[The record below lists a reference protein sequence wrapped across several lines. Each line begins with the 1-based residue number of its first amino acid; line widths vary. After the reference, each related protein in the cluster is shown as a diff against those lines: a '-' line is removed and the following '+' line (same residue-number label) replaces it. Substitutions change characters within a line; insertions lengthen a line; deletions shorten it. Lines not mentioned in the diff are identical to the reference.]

1 LNDDPRETTT
11 GAGLLLQALQS
22 VGIDHLFCNL
32 GTDHAPLIEEFAR
45 RRAAGEWVPTI
56 VRCPHES
63 TAAHMAGGHAF
74 VTGRGQGVLVHV
86 DVGTANASMAMH
98 NLFRSRLP
106 VLLMAGKAPFTSAGE
121 LPGSRD
127 NYVHFVQEPYD
138 QGALVRPFVKW
149 EWTLPSGAVAAE
161 ALRRAHTLMHAEPMG
176 PAHLMLPREMLAE
189 QLQVPAAARQF
200 SAASFGAPEPSGAD
214 PRLVE
219 RLAREL
225 MASQRPLLVASYGG
239 RNRRTSA
246 LVERLAALAGIRVFE
261 SNPVVNI
268 GHEGP
273 HFCGFQPQAA
283 IGATDFGLLVDTDVP
298 WFPRDTRPADDAR
311 WAQVDV
317 DPIKGASPM
326 WSFPGD
332 LRLQGDSARI
342 LEQLAEAIEADA
354 TSAWRAAA
362 AERAGSI
369 ARDVQQR
376 RARVRHLAE
385 DPGRPGEINPHHL
398 FAALDRHLAPDDI
411 VFNEAVRNSPALN
424 LQLTRP
430 LPGTLMRVGGGGLG
444 ASGAMALGAKLAA
457 PAPMMVQVVG
467 DGSYHLNNP
476 SAVHA
481 VSQQHG
487 LPILT
492 IVVDNGGWS
501 AVKESTLRVYPDGA
515 AHASDEFEA
524 RFNGEADF
532 ARVAEAFGAH
542 GERLDDP
549 AQVAASVARC
559 VETVRGGRSALLH
572 ARVTRL

>member
-1 LNDDPRETTT
+1 LNDDNRETAT

-45 RRAAGEWVPTI
+45 RRAAGEWVPAI

-149 EWTLPSGAVAAE
+149 EWTLPSGVVAAE

-189 QLQVPAAARQF
+189 QLPQPAGARGF
-200 SAASFGAPEPSGAD
+200 PATSFGAPEPSGAD

-225 MASQRPLLVASYGG
+225 MAAQRPLLVTSYGG
-239 RNRRTSA
+239 RNRRMSVQ
-246 LVERLAALAGIRVFE
+246 VERLAALAGIRVFE

-273 HFCGFQPQAA
+273 QFCGFQPQAA
-283 IGATDFGLLVDTDVP
+283 IAATDFGLLVDTDVP
-298 WFPRDTRPADDAR
+298 WFPRDTRPADGAR

-342 LEQLAEAIEADA
+342 LEQLAEAIEADS
-354 TSAWRAAA
+354 TPAWRKAA
-362 AERAGSI
+362 AERARSI
-369 ARDVQQR
+369 AREVQAR

-385 DPGRPGEINPHHL
+385 DPGRHGEINPHHL

-457 PAPMMVQVVG
+457 PTPMMVQVVG

-481 VSQQHG
+481 VSQQYG

-515 AHASDEFEA
+515 ARTSDEFEA

-542 GERLDDP
+542 GEPLDDP
-549 AQVAASVARC
+549 AQVATSVARC

-572 ARVTRL
+572 VRVTRL